1 MLGAKL
7 AKFWVRSEILGRDQI
22 FGFGSEISCREQKFM
37 LGAKFCAGSEISC
50 REQNFVSGAK
60 FHVGSEILGRERIF
74 GFGSEISCWR

>member
-7 AKFWVRSEILGRDQI
+7 VKFWVRSEILGRDQI
-22 FGFGSEISCREQKFM
+22 VGFGSEISCREQKFM

-60 FHVGSEILGRERIF
+60 FHIGSEILGLGAKFHVGGEV
-74 GFGSEISCWR
+74 

>member
-37 LGAKFCAGSEISC
+37 LGTKFCAGSEISC
-50 REQNFVSGAK
+50 REQNFMSGAKFSCRERNFGLGAK
-60 FHVGSEILGRERIF
+60 FHVGDEV
-74 GFGSEISCWR
+74 